1 MIIKRFKAKV
11 INGKLTLRRLS
22 LWNTNLQNF
31 EGKEVEVCIKKWRDK
46 RTNQQNKYY
55 WGAIIPLLA
64 ENFGYENEEMH
75 EALKFKFLSKGHTTL
90 PTVISTT
97 KLDTADFFEYI
108 EKIKRWATI
117 EYQIVLPEP
126 EDLWQD

>member
-1 MIIKRFKAKV
+1 
-11 INGKLTLRRLS
+11 
-22 LWNTNLQNF
+22 
-31 EGKEVEVCIKKWRDK
+31 
-46 RTNQQNKYY
+46 
-55 WGAIIPLLA
+55 
-64 ENFGYENEEMH
+64 MH
-75 EALKFKFLSKGHTTL
+75 EALKFKFLSKGHETL

-97 KLDTADFFEYI
+97 KLDTLDFFEYI

>member
-1 MIIKRFKAKV
+1 MSSLQVLDLAIT
-11 INGKLTLRRLS
+11 LTRLS
-22 LWNTNLQNF
+22 LWNKNLQNF

-46 RTNQQNKYY
+46 RSNQQNKYY

-97 KLDTADFFEYI
+97 KLDTQDFFEYI